1 MKKVRTKKELESQGY
16 AKIESN
22 DLWGFGEEGE
32 FKYVLNIVKKGYL
45 FKASETS
52 NYACK
57 TIKDCIEHYNLGFI
71 TYKEFYPDHW
81 MI

>member
-16 AKIESN
+16 ATIESN
-22 DLWGFGEEGE
+22 EFWGFGEEGE
-32 FKYVLNIVKKGYL
+32 FKYVLNIVKEGYL

-52 NYACK
+52 NKACK

-71 TYKEFYPDHW
+71 TEKELYPDHW

>member
-32 FKYVLNIVKKGYL
+32 FKYVLNEFGPL
-45 FKASETS
+45 F
-52 NYACK
+52 
-57 TIKDCIEHYNLGFI
+57 LFLL
-71 TYKEFYPDHW
+71 
-81 MI
+81 